1 MVSIRIRSA
10 PAWTPA
16 RTVWA
21 KISTASSK
29 RRVPVGSSSWPVGP
43 TSRATKALPLAARR
57 AISTE
62 GGTTSSTVRP
72 VRPSFSRLAP
82 KVLAHRI
89 WAPAST

>member
-1 MVSIRIRSA
+1 M
-10 PAWTPA
+10 
-16 RTVWA
+16 
-21 KISTASSK
+21 
-29 RRVPVGSSSWPVGP
+29 GSQQWPWVGP
-43 TSRATKALPLAARR
+43 TSRATKALPLAAP
-57 AISTE
+57 AGPISTE